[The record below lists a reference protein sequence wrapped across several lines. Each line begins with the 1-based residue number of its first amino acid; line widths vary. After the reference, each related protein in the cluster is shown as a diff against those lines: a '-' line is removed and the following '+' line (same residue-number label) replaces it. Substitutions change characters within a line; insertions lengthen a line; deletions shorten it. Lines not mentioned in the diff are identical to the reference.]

1 MTGKVA
7 FLFPGQGSQEVGMG
21 SAFAAVSAATRA
33 VYDRASAALGFD
45 VASVCFEGPL
55 ERLSSTEMTQP
66 ALTATSIAC
75 LAAVRE
81 TGIEADYVVGHSV
94 GEYAALVAAGSLTV
108 EDAMVLV
115 RERGVAMA
123 EAALEAPGA
132 MAAVIGLEDRLV
144 EGLCAEIEGVWP
156 ANYNCPGQLVVSGTE
171 IGVMALIEAATA
183 AGARR
188 AVRLN
193 VSGGFHSPLTA
204 SAERRLRPVL
214 EAATFTEP
222 SVPFLSTV
230 TCQLEGARE
239 MVAVLVRQLTAPVRF
254 TQSVEELVRLGVT
267 RFVEIGAGSVLGG
280 LVRRIDRSATAV
292 SVSGPE
298 GLLKLEAIANA

>member
-1 MTGKVA
+1 VIGKMA

-21 SAFAAVSAATRA
+21 AAFAAVSAEARR
-33 VYDRASAALGFD
+33 VYEQASAALGFD
-45 VASVCFEGPL
+45 VAEVCFDGPI

-81 TGIEADYVVGHSV
+81 AGFDADYVVGHSV
-94 GEYAALVAAGSLTV
+94 GEYAALVAAGSLGID
-108 EDAMVLV
+108 DAMVLV
-115 RERGVAMA
+115 RERGLAMA
-123 EAALEAPGA
+123 EAAAESPGA
-132 MAAVIGLEDRLV
+132 MAAVIGLDDDHV
-144 EGLCAEIEGVWP
+144 ERLCAAIDGVWP

-171 IGVMALIEAATA
+171 AGVSALVDAATA

-204 SAERRLRPVL
+204 AAERRLRPVL
-214 EAATFTEP
+214 EATTFVEP
-222 SVPFLSTV
+222 TTAFLSTV
-230 TCQLEGARE
+230 TCRLEEAQQ
-239 MVAVLVRQLTAPVRF
+239 MVPVLVRQLTAPVRF
-254 TQSVEELVRLGVT
+254 TQSVEELVRRGVT

-280 LVRRIDRSATAV
+280 LVRRIDRSVAAI
-292 SVSGPE
+292 SVSTPE
-298 GLLKLEAIANA
+298 QMQKLEAMAGA